1 MKLTALLAAV
11 VVASVS
17 FAFAA
22 DDAKPAH
29 KPFDGVRG
37 KITKVDGA
45 SITVS
50 TMNRETKET
59 KDVVVATDD
68 KTVVKIDGKEAKVA
82 DLKADMFV
90 KITPATGTAATVD
103 AFTKMPSHKPKGD
116 APAAPAETK

>member
-1 MKLTALLAAV
+1 MKLTALFAAV

-17 FAFAA
+17 LAFAA

-37 KITKVDGA
+37 KIAKVDGA
-45 SITVS
+45 NVTVT

-68 KTVVKIDGKEAKVA
+68 KTAVKIDGKEAKVA
-82 DLKADMFV
+82 DLKEGMYA
-90 KITPATGTAATVD
+90 KITPATGTAATIE
-103 AFTKMPSHKPKGD
+103 AFTKKPEKAPKGD
-116 APAAPAETK
+116 AKPGEAK